1 MSASADALTTAADTL
16 PIVSIEAFQTIL
28 GRLLGP
34 PAQGSVLPVFDP
46 EPTLGTADVRPS
58 TIESATAALTAA
70 FLVALCGPARP
81 GFERAT
87 DLLEDPPSEAP
98 AALGACYRRSLIG
111 VRAEILEASRADP
124 ELAAR
129 LASVA
134 DRLGRRASATDDA
147 ADGAE
152 ARADATELVW
162 SLFFPD
168 GVGIRGH
175 EAEREAAL
183 RAARTVTI
191 SRPTP
196 EPIDDAARQ
205 LLFTSNVL
213 LTTPPPSR
221 DVDTLPYAAELRREL
236 ERVSADPQAYWYDHP
251 IQIGVEPAANEL
263 LYGLHGL
270 DAAVDHERRRV
281 PSMGKVTGVL
291 SVSVTHPGL
300 HAIARRYLEAEL
312 RASGQL
318 RHLDV
323 HVFTEDDTE
332 RLVEGV
338 IAPAADR
345 FLASAPASGSETC
358 GSRLR
363 EVFGVDGA
371 YGRHYSF
378 LKAIA
383 ALWQVLIAP
392 DIRGTFKIDLD
403 QVFPQEALVAETGRT
418 AFEHLET
425 PLWGALG
432 IDSRGREVELGMVA
446 GALVNER
453 DIGRGLFTPDVD
465 YPSGVLAPDQ
475 RVFFS
480 GLPQALSTRAEMM
493 VRYDGPERDGEHTCL
508 ERIHVTGGTNGI
520 LVDAL
525 RRHRPF
531 TPSFVGRA
539 EDQAYLL
546 SVLGGAGA
554 HDDGESK
561 PRLAYTHAAG
571 LIMRHD
577 KEAFAGEA
585 IAAAEAGKLVGDDV
599 RILQFSAYARAIGAS
614 LHGGPAY
621 GIEAVKSILDP
632 FTGCFVSRLPV
643 TVVMLRFALRVARA
657 LDDGRTGL
665 GVEMA
670 EIGAR
675 RIDEALTFTLSD
687 GFPAALARERT
698 AWQVYYDTLDALEAA
713 LSEGDPAAL
722 DLRERAQQIVASTRV
737 ASA

>member
-1 MSASADALTTAADTL
+1 M
-16 PIVSIEAFQTIL
+16 SIEAFQTIL
-28 GRLLGP
+28 GRMLGP
-34 PAQGSVLPVFDP
+34 RVHGSVLPVFDP
-46 EPTLGTADVRPS
+46 EPQLGTTDDHAWTS
-58 TIESATAALTAA
+58 ESATAALTAA
-70 FLVALCGPARP
+70 FLVALCGPTRP
-81 GFERAT
+81 GFDRAWG
-87 DLLEDPPSEAP
+87 LLEDPPSEAP
-98 AALGACYRRSLIG
+98 AGLGALYRRGLALI
-111 VRAEILEASRADP
+111 RAEIEGASSADP

-134 DRLGRRASATDDA
+134 DRLGRWASATDDP
-147 ADGAE
+147 ADDGVGDDGS
-152 ARADATELVW
+152 DATELVW
-162 SLFFPD
+162 SLFFPE

-191 SRPTP
+191 SRLNP

-213 LTTPPPSR
+213 LTTPPASR
-221 DVDTLPYAAELRREL
+221 DMDSLPYEADLRRDL
-236 ERVSADPQAYWYDHP
+236 ERAAADPQAYWYDHP

-270 DAAVDHERRRV
+270 DAAIDHERLRVRR
-281 PSMGKVTGVL
+281 MGDVTCVL

-300 HAIARRYLEAEL
+300 HVVARRYLEAEL
-312 RASGQL
+312 RMSGQL

-323 HVFTEDDTE
+323 HVFTEDDTA
-332 RLVEGV
+332 RLIEAV

-345 FLASAPASGSETC
+345 FLAAARASASETW
-358 GSRLR
+358 GPRLR

-383 ALWQVLIAP
+383 ALWRVLISP

-425 PLWGALG
+425 PLWGARG
-432 IDSRGREVELGMVA
+432 VDSRGREIELGMIA

-465 YPSGVLAPDQ
+465 YPSGPLAPDQ
-475 RVFFS
+475 HVFFS

-493 VRYDGPERDGEHTCL
+493 ERYDGPELDGTSACL
-508 ERIHVTGGTNGI
+508 QRIHVTGGTNGI

-546 SVLGGAGA
+546 SVLGGAS
-554 HDDGESK
+554 DDEARQPE
-561 PRLAYTHAAG
+561 PRLAYAHAAG

-599 RILQFSAYARAIGAS
+599 RILQFSAYARAIGANPA
-614 LHGGPAY
+614 GGLAP
-621 GIEAVKSILDP
+621 GLDGVKSIVDP

-657 LDDGRTGL
+657 LEDGRVRLGL
-665 GVEMA
+665 EVA
-670 EIGAR
+670 EIGAQAHR
-675 RIDEALTFTLSD
+675 RGADLHAGRRLPRRD
-687 GFPAALARERT
+687 RARARGLAH
-698 AWQVYYDTLDALEAA
+698 L
-713 LSEGDPAAL
+713 
-722 DLRERAQQIVASTRV
+722 LRHARCARSRAPRRRPHRA
-737 ASA
+737 